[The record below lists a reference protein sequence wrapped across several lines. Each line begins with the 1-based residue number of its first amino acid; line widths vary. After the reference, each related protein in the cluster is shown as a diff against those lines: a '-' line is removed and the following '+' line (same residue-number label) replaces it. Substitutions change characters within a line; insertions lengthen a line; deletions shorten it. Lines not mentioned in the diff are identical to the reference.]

1 MNNHYWMYRDSP
13 QGLCRE
19 DYCKGIET
27 FINFVFQIQRILVE
41 VELDVYMWSV
51 KTKSS
56 TNDML
61 YDDTSSKNKDCE
73 PLRSWLNNKLV
84 IWGPK

>member
-41 VELDVYMWSV
+41 VELDIY
-51 KTKSS
+51 
-56 TNDML
+56 
-61 YDDTSSKNKDCE
+61 
-73 PLRSWLNNKLV
+73 
-84 IWGPK
+84 I